1 MVLDEIVAAQHRGQA
16 QGIPSVCSAHPDVLS
31 EALRL
36 APAFGMPAL
45 IESTCNQVN
54 QFGGYTG
61 LTPSTFA
68 AWIRDLAAESGIPPD
83 GMILGGDH
91 LGPSVWQ
98 DERRESAMHKA
109 VELVRDYVLA
119 GFTKIHLD
127 CSMRLGDDPP
137 GGPEPAQVAER
148 AAELAAAAEAFSH
161 ENLRFV
167 IGSEVPLPGGAIREQ
182 EPASVTSA
190 DTVSNSLELHR
201 RAFHRRGLQSAWERV
216 VAVVVQPGVEFGDD
230 FVLAYDADT
239 ARPLSRFIETQ
250 SIVYEAHSTDYQS
263 PASLGQLVRDH
274 FAILKVGPAL
284 TFAFREAV
292 FALAA
297 IESELLPAS
306 GRSNMLAILD
316 QAMRQ
321 DPLHWKKYY
330 LGSATEQ
337 AFKRQYSRSDRIRY
351 YWGRPDVQ
359 AALGRLMRNLQSRRI
374 PLQLWLKYAK
384 QAAAALAERGAE
396 LGPRAIISEHIASR
410 LRVYFE
416 ACRPDAGVSKTG
428 RSVPPLMPGA

>member
-16 QGIPSVCSAHPDVLS
+16 QGIPSVCSAHPDVLR

-36 APAFGMPAL
+36 ARLFGMPAL

-61 LTPSTFA
+61 HTPSTFA
-68 AWIRDLAAESGIPPD
+68 AWIRDLAAGSGVPPE
-83 GMILGGDH
+83 GLILGGDH

-98 DERRESAMHKA
+98 DESSESAMHKA

-137 GGPEPAQVAER
+137 AGTEPAQVAER
-148 AAELAAAAEAFSH
+148 AAELAAAAESISQD
-161 ENLRFV
+161 NLRFV
-167 IGSEVPLPGGAIREQ
+167 IGSEVPLPGGAISEAG
-182 EPASVTSA
+182 PASVTSA

-201 RAFHRRGLQSAWERV
+201 QAFRRRGLQSAWERV

-230 FVLAYDADT
+230 FVLDYDPDQAQ
-239 ARPLSRFIETQ
+239 PLRRFIETQ
-250 SIVYEAHSTDYQS
+250 SMVYEAHSTDYQS
-263 PASLGQLVRDH
+263 SASLGQLVRDH
-274 FAILKVGPAL
+274 FAVLKVGPAL
-284 TFAFREAV
+284 TFAYREAV

-297 IESELLPAS
+297 IESVLLPAS
-306 GRSNMLAILD
+306 QRSDLPAILD
-316 QAMRQ
+316 QAMQQ
-321 DPLHWKKYY
+321 DPRYWKKYY
-330 LGSATEQ
+330 LGSAAEQ

-351 YWGRPDVQ
+351 YWSRPDVQ
-359 AALGRLMRNLQSRRI
+359 AALGRLMRNLQSQRI
-374 PLQLWLKYAK
+374 PLQLWLKHAK
-384 QAAAALAERGAE
+384 QAALALAERGAE
-396 LGPRAIISEHIASR
+396 LAPRAIISEHIASR

-416 ACRPDAGVSKTG
+416 ACRP
-428 RSVPPLMPGA
+428 GADV